1 MAKNKF
7 EKEAEVA
14 ANWWKNNIGVNA
26 KQNNGD
32 EFASLFMLM
41 NSLKVRITDEQKEVF
56 LGVLKES
63 VASELARL
71 GRVYLSVDYGPD
83 MILADAADKA
93 EISYAAFPVKTAM
106 WVYEGKVQVACGYGA
121 EAKEIYNAEQNQPQP
136 GQE

>member
-1 MAKNKF
+1 MTKNKF

-41 NSLKVRITDEQKEVF
+41 NSLKVRITDEQKEIF
-56 LGVLKES
+56 SGVLKES

-93 EISYAAFPVKTAM
+93 GISYTAFPVKTAM
-106 WVYEGKVQVACGYGA
+106 WINEGKVQVACGYGA
-121 EAKEIYNAEQNQPQP
+121 ESKEIYNAESTQPQP